1 MSNNKPLKIARSFW
15 ILGLFQVAHSIE
27 ETVSQLYLKFGP
39 MSEAIHKIFPWFPV
53 FEIGADLFASLNYVL
68 IGLILGSVPAAE
80 KGTKLGFNLMWVWGI
95 VELLNGVFHIST
107 WIVTGSYFPGGIT
120 GPIFFVI
127 SLLFLLKLKAVC
139 RKENLSKPSN
149 WFTGLFWLGT
159 TLSLVMFT
167 IAALLAGLTILTTGK
182 FSENITNALWIAT
195 AVASFLFIFVSG
207 IQLAY
212 RLNWTGKPIVLEP
225 IVLEPKS
232 QKKRPTVGL
241 IYIQGEGIPV
251 DRYVPVAEAIQ
262 DASTDLKI
270 WVGLPRFLGKSP
282 IPRET
287 GLAVDQALRAMKKAG
302 MPEKAHIFYIAH
314 SVGGIAIQKYLKAYP
329 ERAKGLILTGSF
341 LGKWNLSNLDNH
353 GRTVICYPVPV
364 LTIGGT
370 LDGLAR
376 ITRIAA
382 AYWYQQINPSENK
395 NKNSDP
401 DNFPVVTIDKATHM
415 QFASG
420 SATSFVKAFDLTP
433 QVDDDT
439 IHKEVAQLVYHFICT
454 LLHETASEVH
464 TSFLANKRDATHQTL
479 EPIIN
484 AFRYEG
490 YNGFKP
496 PCYNRQEDNTRTD
509 PCCTPFS
516 PWIQDRAN
524 EIMAGSKDLPPGIHH
539 FELNAIDSFHRSY
552 SILPVHL
559 PQIRNQ
565 CNGHE
570 PCKLTVTSVTQAL
583 YGILDALDTGLF
595 PIAAFSLRTKLNS
608 RQKFWQHAG
617 FPNPDYQETDGPS
630 RGKEIN
636 EHLYQW
642 AIHNASEPAR
652 LQFEQLGVE
661 MVMGEDVIPVVPAGP
676 LWLLNYPKFTYLMED
691 KKAKNSLPK
700 AVQVRSTVLKT
711 PTNYPIKA
719 SAGFHYCQLLS
730 PATATEWI
738 YVDSLRAKASLSGN
752 LFIYGPWGGL
762 GNVLRFFLRGTLRQ
776 TRTTSLFLDRD

>member
-15 ILGLFQVAHSIE
+15 FLGLFQVAHSIE
-27 ETVSQLYLKFGP
+27 ETVSQLYLKFAP
-39 MSEAIHKIFPWFPV
+39 MSEAIHKIFPWFPI

-80 KGTKLGFNLMWVWGI
+80 KGTKLGFTLMWVWGI
-95 VELLNGVFHIST
+95 VELLNGVFHIGT

-127 SLLFLLKLKAVC
+127 SLIFLLRLNAVC

-159 TLSLVMFT
+159 TLSLAMFIT
-167 IAALLAGLTILTTGK
+167 TALLAGLTILTTGK
-182 FSENITNALWIAT
+182 FSENITLALWIAT
-195 AVASFLFIFVSG
+195 AVVSFLFIFVAG

-212 RLNWTGKPIVLEP
+212 RFNCTGKPIVLEP
-225 IVLEPKS
+225 KFD
-232 QKKRPTVGL
+232 KTGPTVGV

-262 DASTDLKI
+262 DASTDLQI

-287 GLAVDQALRAMKKAG
+287 GLAVNQALRAMKKAG
-302 MPEKAHIFYIAH
+302 MPKTANLFYIAH
-314 SVGGIAIQKYLKAYP
+314 SVGGIAIQKYIKAYP

-341 LGKWNLSNLDNH
+341 LGKWNLSNLDNNGH
-353 GRTVICYPVPV
+353 TIICYPVPV

-382 AYWYQQINPSENK
+382 AYWYQQENPSES
-395 NKNSDP
+395 SDP
-401 DNFPVVTIDKATHM
+401 DNFPVVTIDQATHM

-420 SATSFVKAFDLTP
+420 PATSFVKAFDLTP

-439 IHKEVAQLVYHFICT
+439 IHKKVGELVYHFIRT
-454 LLHETASEVH
+454 KLPETPSEVH
-464 TSFLANKRDATHQTL
+464 TEFLANKRKATKQTL
-479 EPIIN
+479 EPIIK
-484 AFRYEG
+484 AFIDEG

-496 PCYNRQEDNTRTD
+496 ACYNRQDDNTRTD

-516 PWIQDRAN
+516 PWIQDHAN
-524 EIMAGSKDLPPGIHH
+524 EIMAGSKDLPPGIDH
-539 FELNAIDSFHRSY
+539 FELNAIDSFHRSS

-570 PCKLTVTSVTQAL
+570 PCKLTITSVTQAL

-608 RQKFWQHAG
+608 RQKFWKHAG
-617 FPNPDYQETDGPS
+617 VPHPDYNETDGPS
-630 RGKEIN
+630 RGAEIN
-636 EHLYQW
+636 QHVYQW
-642 AIHNASEPAR
+642 AIDNASESAR
-652 LQFEQLGVE
+652 LQFERLGVE
-661 MVMGEDVIPVVPAGP
+661 MVMGEDFIPVIAAGP
-676 LWLLNYPKFTYLMED
+676 LWLYNYPKFVYLMED

-700 AVQVRSTVLKT
+700 ALQVRSTVLKT
-711 PTNYPIKA
+711 PINYWIKA

-730 PATATEWI
+730 PATVTEWI
-738 YVDSLRAKASLSGN
+738 YVDSLRAKGSLSGN

-762 GNVLRFFLRGTLRQ
+762 RNVLRFFLRFTFRQ